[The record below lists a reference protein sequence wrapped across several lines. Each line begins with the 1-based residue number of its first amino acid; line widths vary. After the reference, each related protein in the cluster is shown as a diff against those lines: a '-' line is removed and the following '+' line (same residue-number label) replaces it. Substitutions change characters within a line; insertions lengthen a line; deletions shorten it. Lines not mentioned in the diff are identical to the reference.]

1 MSETKTAPI
10 RVIDFSQVMAGP
22 FATRLLADVG
32 AEVIKVE
39 PVGGE
44 SMRGRPPLRDGVS
57 SYFGALNA
65 GKRSVTLDLKSEKGL
80 AQARALIESSDVV
93 VENFRP
99 GVMDR
104 LGLGYEALSA
114 LNPRLVYCAISG
126 FGQSGAAATRPAY
139 APMIHA
145 ASGFDLTLMAF
156 DPDATRPAPTGMF
169 FADVLAGVY
178 AWGAI
183 QTALLERT
191 LSGLGQLVDVALM
204 DCILSMMVYEVQ
216 DAQFP
221 QDNPRHVYIP
231 VKTADGFIMTVPLS
245 DKNFAGLRQVLG
257 DPEWCADPIYKT
269 TVGRQHNWA
278 SMMAHIEEWTST
290 RTGEDCVAALM
301 AAGVPTSLYRTVSEA
316 MTSPEAQERGILGQT
331 SDSAGDF
338 KVPNPPFKLSRSRA
352 AVGSRVPDVGEG
364 NDTLLAQLG

>member
-1 MSETKTAPI
+1 MSETTTAPI

-22 FATRLLADVG
+22 FATRLMADVG

-39 PVGGE
+39 PMGGE
-44 SMRGRPPLRDGVS
+44 SMRGRPPVRDGAS

-65 GKRSVTLDLKSEKGL
+65 GKRSVTLDLKSDEGL
-80 AQARALIESSDVV
+80 AQARALIETADVV

-104 LGLGYEALSA
+104 LGLGYETLSA
-114 LNPRLVYCAISG
+114 LNPRLVYCSISG
-126 FGQSGAAATRPAY
+126 FGQEGAAATRPAY

-156 DPDATRPAPTGMF
+156 DPEATRPAPTGMF

-183 QTALLERT
+183 QTALFERER
-191 LSGLGQLVDVALM
+191 SGLGQLVDVALM

-216 DAQFP
+216 EAQFP
-221 QDNPRHVYIP
+221 QDAPRHVYVP
-231 VKTADGFIMTVPLS
+231 VKASDGFIMTVPLS

-257 DPEWCADPIYKT
+257 DPDWCANPIYAT
-269 TVGRQHNWA
+269 TVGRQNNWA
-278 SMMAHIEEWTST
+278 AMMAHIEEWTQS
-290 RTGEDCVAALM
+290 RTGDDCIDLLM
-301 AAGVPTSLYRTVSEA
+301 AAGVPTSKYRTVAETMDSDEA
-316 MTSPEAQERGILGQT
+316 RERGILGAV
-331 SDSAGDF
+331 SDAAGDF
-338 KVPNPPFKLSRSRA
+338 KVPNPPFKFSRSRSE
-352 AVGSRVPDVGEG
+352 VGAQVPSVGEG
-364 NDTLLAQLG
+364 NEELLAKVR